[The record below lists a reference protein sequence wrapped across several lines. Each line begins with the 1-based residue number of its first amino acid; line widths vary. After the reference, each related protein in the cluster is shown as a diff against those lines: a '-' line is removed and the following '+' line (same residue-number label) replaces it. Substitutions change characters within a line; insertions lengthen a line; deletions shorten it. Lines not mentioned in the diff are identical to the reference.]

1 MGIKKYL
8 TLCLLMLFSI
18 CLFAQ
23 NETTNA
29 FEEINAI
36 KADSRYLYAES
47 TNADWEVAYDNAR
60 TILAGNIEDWLR
72 EEKKNEDIS
81 GVVTKA
87 ANVALQI
94 KARRGKLYR
103 IFVYVKKDDLV
114 AFNEDNSIM
123 LLNLN
128 KEIKNVVENK
138 EPVAQKQERQKELV
152 TTVSSVQ
159 VSNPQ
164 KEEVAVSEP
173 APQSEKK
180 VVKEATVQPQAA
192 MILTEDEKNLVK
204 IVDATDIES
213 FVKDLQSKNKIEK
226 FGQYKTMPQDT
237 TVYLLV
243 YNTNKQ
249 VVAHLLKN
257 ASGYLN
263 LNTGK
268 GDDITNYKGCG
279 AFWILYKK

>member
-1 MGIKKYL
+1 M
-8 TLCLLMLFSI
+8 CCSI
-18 CLFAQ
+18 SLFAQ

-29 FEEINAI
+29 LEEINAI
-36 KADSRYLYAES
+36 KTDSQYLYAES
-47 TNADWEVAYDNAR
+47 TNADWEAAYDNAR
-60 TILAGNIEDWLR
+60 TLLAGNIEEWLR
-72 EEKKNEDIS
+72 EEKNDKDIS

-94 KARRGKLYR
+94 NARRGKLYR
-103 IFVYVKKDDLV
+103 IFIYVKKDDLV
-114 AFNEDNSIM
+114 AFNEDNSVI

-128 KEIKNVVENK
+128 KEKKNRPENT
-138 EPVAQKQERQKELV
+138 EPVIQKQEKQEELV
-152 TTVSSVQ
+152 TTVSLPQ
-159 VSNPQ
+159 VDNPQ

-173 APQSEKK
+173 VPLPEKK
-180 VVKEATVQPQAA
+180 VTKVATAQPQAA
-192 MILTEDEKNLVK
+192 MILTEEEKKLVE

-213 FVKDLQSKNKIEK
+213 FIKDLQSKNKIEK

-243 YNTNKQ
+243 YDIKKK

-268 GDDITNYKGCG
+268 GDEITNYKGCG